1 MDNLILTPNIA
12 RELLNTYQQFTKFNK
27 EEVEGLTQADYQKLL
42 AAYGQLYFNTN
53 EIRVV
58 LDQLERLASLNEQ
71 ALPTAAVPNADQLK
85 TLIESHE
92 KFLREKA
99 LHDSS
104 WRERQALQVKEKVA
118 ALKDSAVVYQREDPS
133 LIPIRPDLPEEALED
148 RVGKFAEQDII
159 KNIEAI
165 VSEAGVEENIAKQT
179 AEQINQYIK
188 LTTGEGLVLSPQA
201 LQERVETF
209 LSRRGAIVTRSQVEQ
224 ITERL
229 QTSAPSS
236 APSPYVKT
244 PRPIRAQTREEDQQ
258 PEKQEARQ
266 ASRQQEH
273 LYLIYRGQPYW
284 RTFAGQLSPFS
295 WFGKQKDPTQDSLQL
310 IRSELERIK
319 ADEPQN
325 YRKYSTIFQAIENRV
340 EQLIETGTALE
351 SVAVVTPEN
360 LEQALQNLDEAA
372 DQVQRLE
379 FNETTQSLE
388 KQRETKESLIS
399 SLPGHLR
406 QTLEEKG
413 FAAEE
418 ATRFAGQETR
428 RLQQNFLSS
437 LSIKLRQL
445 FTNPNIGWLRWSLS
459 GALAASIPFLPAPM
473 AIAAGGAS
481 ASLAL
486 AQLKHAGGVLKNVG
500 LLVAKVAGVTLGP
513 VGTAIAAATSFAEPI
528 LKAVKW
534 IFIGFF
540 AILAFLVF
548 FAITLFHGVFLKE
561 TTSVGTVPESK
572 YIAVIKTAEP
582 VSLPNSALPTE
593 IKYTIAVTAKE
604 KNLKNVR
611 LAEKFSA
618 YGKNNP
624 PEPSA
629 GIHTIPP
636 TLSVDGPPEIVS
648 FSVRLAPEYADS
660 VVVNTV
666 TVTADV
672 DDGPSGESTSKN
684 ATVIIGNPPTGCF
697 SFAEGGGKA
706 WEAGDKALVAAAT
719 ARIAQYQTYMSTLCR
734 QGAIRVFRDTVAK
747 GEESG
752 HVIGK
757 DITLFNKAFSGIH
770 QLSYTLSH
778 ESAHVYAKV
787 DGGVALTGFAD
798 SGATNKEDILPTYPK
813 KYLNPD
819 GSNKIDEDFA
829 ETIGL
834 YIIRREFKSLGGV
847 DISSMPTKWPEHYK
861 FARNNL
867 FGNQD

>member
-12 RELLNTYQQFTKFNK
+12 RELLNNYQQFTRFNK
-27 EEVEGLTQADYQKLL
+27 EEVEGFTLANYQKLL
-42 AAYGQLYFNTN
+42 TAYGQLYFNTN
-53 EIRVV
+53 EIGVV
-58 LDQLERLASLNEQ
+58 LDRLESLASLNEQ

-85 TLIESHE
+85 ILIESHE

-99 LHDSS
+99 LHDTS
-104 WRERQALQVKEKVA
+104 WREHQALQIKENLA
-118 ALKDSAVVYQREDPS
+118 RLKTEAVVYQRESPS
-133 LIPIRPDLPEEALED
+133 LIPIRPDLPEEALGD
-148 RVGKFAEQDII
+148 RIADFAEQDSL

-165 VSEAGVEENIAKQT
+165 IREAGVEENIAKQT
-179 AEQINQYIK
+179 AEQINQYVK

-209 LSRRGAIVTRSQVEQ
+209 LSRRGAIVTRAQVEQ

-229 QTSAPSS
+229 QTAPSS
-236 APSPYVKT
+236 TPSPYVKT

-258 PEKQEARQ
+258 PEKQEERQ

-310 IRSELERIK
+310 IRSELARIK
-319 ADEPQN
+319 TDEPQN

-340 EQLIETGTALE
+340 EQLIETGIALE
-351 SVAVVTPEN
+351 SVDFVTPEN
-360 LEQALQNLDEAA
+360 LEQALQNLDEVA

-388 KQRETKESLIS
+388 KRRETKESLIS

-413 FAAEE
+413 FAAEQ
-418 ATRFAGQETR
+418 ATRFAGQEAKR
-428 RLQQNFLSS
+428 IRQNLLSS

-445 FTNPNIGWLRWSLS
+445 FTNPNIGWLRWSMS
-459 GALAASIPFLPAPM
+459 GALAASIPFLPTPM

-513 VGTAIAAATSFAEPI
+513 VGTAIAAAISFAEPI

-548 FAITLFHGVFLKE
+548 FAITLFHGIFLKE
-561 TTSVGTVPESK
+561 NTSLGMVPESK
-572 YIAVIKTAEP
+572 YIAVTKTAEP
-582 VSLPNSALPTE
+582 VSLPNSALPAE
-593 IKYTIAVTAKE
+593 VKYTITVTAKE
-604 KNLKNVR
+604 KNLKNIR
-611 LAEKFSA
+611 LAEKFSV

-624 PEPSA
+624 PEPST
-629 GIHTIPP
+629 GNHTLPQ
-636 TLSVDGPPEIVS
+636 TLSVDGPPGT
-648 FSVRLAPEYADS
+648 FNFTVRLAPEYADS
-660 VVVNTV
+660 VVANTV

-672 DDGPSGESTSKN
+672 EDGPSGESTSKT
-684 ATVIIGNPPTGCF
+684 ATVIIGNPPIGCF
-697 SFAEGGGKA
+697 TFAEGGKG
-706 WEAGDKALVAAAT
+706 WTPEDKAEVAAAA
-719 ARIAQYQTYMSTLCR
+719 ARIAQYKTYTATLCN
-734 QGAIRVFRDTVAK
+734 QGAIRVFRGTVAK
-747 GEESG
+747 EGESG

-757 DITLFNKAFSGIH
+757 DIYLFDKAFAGIH

-787 DGGVALTGFAD
+787 DGAVAFSGFAN
-798 SGATNKEDILPTYPK
+798 SGATIKEGILPTYPS
-813 KYLNPD
+813 KYLN
-819 GSNKIDEDFA
+819 NINIIDEDFA

-834 YIIRREFKSLGGV
+834 YIIRREFKFLGATN
-847 DISSMPTKWPEHYK
+847 IFEMPNKWPLHYQ
-861 FARNNL
+861 FARNNI
-867 FGNQD
+867 FGQQD